1 MSILEGLGIG
11 KDVAQ
16 AANAVGNLYTTDKA
30 RLECEQKLAETL
42 LKPGLEQLQNNRLML
57 AAGCFFSSGWQSL
70 IGWTAGF
77 LVLLYYAPQI
87 IIATYVWSKMCI
99 HTGVVAQFPIKHED
113 ILNLVWLLFGFG
125 GYHLVNQKLNH
136 N

>member
-1 MSILEGLGIG
+1 MNIFSWMGLG
-11 KDVAQ
+11 KDIAQ
-16 AANAVGNLYTTDKA
+16 TVDAVGNLYTTDKA
-30 RLECEQKLAETL
+30 RLDGEQKLAETL
-42 LKPGLEQLQNNRLML
+42 VPAATEQLQNNRLML

-87 IIATYVWSKMCI
+87 IIATYVWGKLCL
-99 HTGVVAQFPIKHED
+99 HTGNVNAFPIRPDD

-125 GYHLVNQKLNH
+125 GYHLVNQKMNRK
-136 N
+136 